1 MKKYLWI
8 MFPIVFMLASVA
20 EYRPPSCNVARARFH
35 DSLTIYEYASIR
47 TQAPESLLWGLC
59 FAESSNGRNTR
70 HPDPNDVGWFALHE
84 DKLLRA
90 ERIWRWGEY
99 DANDPQSAAIVAGRI
114 VMHNY
119 KYFTKQRMEYINRF
133 HGEAMLEL
141 DAPMDQSISAYNQG
155 ISGYEKRGINQK
167 YIDIVKA
174 GMLEYSERRDDDPN

>member
-8 MFPIVFMLASVA
+8 AFPIVFMLASVA
-20 EYRPPSCNVARARFH
+20 PYRPPSYNIPSKCK
-35 DSLTIYEYASIR
+35 DSLTIYEYSNIV
-47 TQAPESLLWGLC
+47 TGAPEALLWGLC
-59 FAESSNGRNTR
+59 FAESSNGHNVK

-99 DANDPQSAAIVAGRI
+99 DANDPQSSAVMAGRI

-119 KYFTKQRMEYINRF
+119 RYFVKQRMAYINRL

-141 DAPMDQSISAYNQG
+141 DAPMDQAISSYNQG
-155 ISGYEKRGINQK
+155 ISGYESRGKNQK
-167 YIDIVKA
+167 YIDIVKR
-174 GMLEYSERRDDDPN
+174 GMIEYSERRE